1 MRTSVIGRTSAFLLL
16 ALSVP
21 SSVAFAQGGNTTRE
35 QLEPAWLQASR
46 LLDGALNPKQQS
58 ELNTLAYSA
67 AVANLCEGFALHR
80 ERFKK
85 GFDYLKHE
93 DSARM
98 KPEETAYF
106 ERHLL
111 FNYGVA
117 VGLFLAEGAADRA
130 GFCKVAATHRGE
142 AAYHYWQ

>member
-1 MRTSVIGRTSAFLLL
+1 MRTPVIGRTGALLLL
-16 ALSVP
+16 ALLIPCSVT
-21 SSVAFAQGGNTTRE
+21 VAQNGKPVRE
-35 QLEPAWLQASR
+35 QLDPAWLQATR
-46 LLDGALNPKQQS
+46 MLDGVLNPKQQS

-67 AVANLCEGFALHR
+67 AVANLCEGFKLKR
-80 ERFKK
+80 EQFQK
-85 GFDYLKHE
+85 GFNYLAHE
-93 DSARM
+93 DLASM

-117 VGLFLAEGAADRA
+117 VGLFMAEGAADQA
-130 GFCKVAATHRGE
+130 SFCKLATAHRGE